1 MPLLYVL
8 WTVALLTVI
17 VTAMSTSGGVSYHMT
32 PNAAEQA
39 RHEALAEA
47 ALNRAVLALLDR
59 RQGQGWRVDG
69 VPQTFA
75 FEGTQISVAIQDELG
90 RIDINQ
96 ADAPLLAALFRVV
109 GQSIEQGDTL
119 ADRII
124 DWRDPDE
131 LRRLHGAEAGEYA
144 AAGFPNRPRNAL
156 FQSVDE
162 LKLVLG
168 MTPELFRRA
177 RPFLTVFSNRSTV
190 DPRFAPREV
199 RLALSGGAGALE
211 APGAANNDGGVLD
224 RQMPLDGRAFL
235 IRIDFAV
242 GQARVA
248 REAVIRI
255 TGDERQPYWL
265 LSWQRQSHSER

>member
-17 VTAMSTSGGVSYHMT
+17 ATAMSASGGVSYHMAH
-32 PNAAEQA
+32 NAAEQA

-69 VPQTFA
+69 VPQAFA
-75 FEGTQISVAIQDELG
+75 FEGTQISVAIQDELA

-96 ADAPLLAALFRVV
+96 ADAPLLAGIFRAV
-109 GQSIEQGDTL
+109 GQSDEQADTIV
-119 ADRII
+119 DRII
-124 DWRDPDE
+124 DWRDPDD
-131 LRRLHGAEAGEYA
+131 LRRLHGAEAGEYTVA
-144 AAGFPNRPRNAL
+144 RFTNRPRNAP
-156 FQSVDE
+156 FQSVEE
-162 LKLVLG
+162 LTLLLG

-177 RPFLTVFSNRSTV
+177 QPFLTVFSNRSAV

-199 RLALSGGAGALE
+199 LLALSGGAGATL
-211 APGAANNDGGVLD
+211 PTGAGSRDAGVLD
-224 RQMPLDGRAFL
+224 LQMPLEGRAFL

-242 GQARVA
+242 GQAQIS

-255 TGDERQPYWL
+255 TGDEKMPYWL
-265 LSWQRQSHSER
+265 LSWHR